1 VRSLRARLLLVLI
14 ASTSAIWMCGFAWIT
29 ISSQREIQNLLDRRL
44 MEAARMVLSLSAPAV
59 APGGQSPPMMASFP
73 MLGPPSIGAPMGSG
87 TGTGGAMPNGGKAEL
102 AKPEL
107 AKPELAK
114 PELAGRYE
122 RWLSCQ
128 VWSFDGR
135 LVGRSGNA
143 PRSRLT
149 DQKTGFSEPVV
160 DGEVYRVYAAED
172 PVKGVRVLVGDNL
185 GQRQG
190 LVDDLLRGLLV
201 PAAVILP
208 LIAVL
213 IWLSVRQGLLPLQR
227 ATESLSAR
235 DADNLTPL
243 DVGRSPSEIR
253 PLINALNELFQKVV
267 AARDRERSFLAYAA
281 HELRTPLAG
290 LKTQA
295 QVAVKAVDPRMRNA
309 ALGQVVKGVDRTSR
323 LVRQLMAMSR
333 LDASSARHADEWI
346 DLEAALVDVTL
357 NLDRELNPG
366 RVAFGAS
373 VCGRSIAID
382 RVLFDLAARNLL
394 ENALQLS
401 PANGT
406 VRLSTVHDDQLAR
419 ICIEDDG
426 PGIPEDELD
435 QVQKRFFRG
444 RYKSASGSGLGLAI
458 VSAALDRA
466 GAELR
471 LGRPDSGCGLR
482 AEIVLPADRL
492 RLEPA

>member
-1 VRSLRARLLLVLI
+1 MRSLRTRLLLVLI
-14 ASTSAIWMCGFAWIT
+14 ASTGAIWMCGFAWIT
-29 ISSQREIQNLLDRRL
+29 ISSQRQVQNLLDRRL

-59 APGGQSPPMMASFP
+59 AQNGQNLPMMVSR
-73 MLGPPSIGAPMGSG
+73 
-87 TGTGGAMPNGGKAEL
+87 AEP
-102 AKPEL
+102 A
-107 AKPELAK
+107 
-114 PELAGRYE
+114 LAGSYE

-143 PRSRLT
+143 PKSRLT

-172 PVKGVRVLVGDNL
+172 PIKGVRVLVGDSL
-185 GQRQG
+185 GQREG
-190 LVDDLLRGLLV
+190 LVHDLLRGLLV
-201 PAAVILP
+201 SAAVILP
-208 LIAVL
+208 LITVL
-213 IWLSVRQGLLPLQR
+213 IWFSVRQGLRPLQR

-253 PLINALNELFQKVV
+253 PLINALNGLFQKVV
-267 AARDRERSFLAYAA
+267 AARDHERSFLAYAA

-309 ALGQVVKGVDRTSR
+309 ALDQVLKGVDRTSR
-323 LVRQLMAMSR
+323 LVRQLLAMSR
-333 LDASSARHADEWI
+333 LDASAARHADDWI
-346 DLEAALVDVTL
+346 DLEAALLDVTM
-357 NLDRELNPG
+357 NLDRALDPG

-373 VCGRSIAID
+373 VRGRSISID
-382 RVLFDLAARNLL
+382 RGLFDLAARNLL

-406 VRLSTVHDDQLAR
+406 VRLSAVHDEQEAK
-419 ICIEDDG
+419 ICIEDNG
-426 PGIPEDELD
+426 PGIPEDELEH
-435 QVQKRFFRG
+435 VLERFYRG
-444 RYKSASGSGLGLAI
+444 RYKTAGGSGLGLAI
-458 VSAALDRA
+458 VSVALDRV

-471 LGRPDSGCGLR
+471 LCRPDSGRGLR
-482 AEIVLPADRL
+482 AEIVLAADRL
-492 RLEPA
+492 RLVEPA

>member
-1 VRSLRARLLLVLI
+1 MRSLRARLLLVLI
-14 ASTSAIWMCGFAWIT
+14 ASTTAIWMCGFAWIT

-44 MEAARMVLSLSAPAV
+44 MEAARMVLSLSAPSV
-59 APGGQSPPMMASFP
+59 APPGQNAAMMASFP
-73 MLGPPSIGAPMGSG
+73 MLGGLP
-87 TGTGGAMPNGGKAEL
+87 TGGAMMGGG
-102 AKPEL
+102 
-107 AKPELAK
+107 KPELAK

-122 RWLSCQ
+122 HWLSCQ

-143 PRSRLT
+143 PQSRLT

-172 PVKGVRVLVGDNL
+172 KVKGVRVLVGDNL

-208 LIAVL
+208 VIAIL

-253 PLINALNELFQKVV
+253 PLINALNGLFQKVV

-323 LVRQLMAMSR
+323 LVRQLLAMSR

-346 DLEAALVDVTL
+346 DLEAALVDVTQT
-357 NLDRELNPG
+357 LDRDLDPG

-373 VCGRSIAID
+373 VPGRSIAID
-382 RVLFDLAARNLL
+382 RVLFELAARNLL

-406 VRLSTVHDDQLAR
+406 VRLSTVCDGQWAR

-426 PGIPEDELD
+426 PGIPDDELD
-435 QVQKRFFRG
+435 QVRERFFRG
-444 RYKSASGSGLGLAI
+444 RHKSAGGSGLGLAI

-466 GAELR
+466 DAALR
-471 LGRPDSGCGLR
+471 LGRPASGCGLR
-482 AEIVLPADRL
+482 AEIVLAAERL

>member
-1 VRSLRARLLLVLI
+1 
-14 ASTSAIWMCGFAWIT
+14 
-29 ISSQREIQNLLDRRL
+29 
-44 MEAARMVLSLSAPAV
+44 
-59 APGGQSPPMMASFP
+59 
-73 MLGPPSIGAPMGSG
+73 
-87 TGTGGAMPNGGKAEL
+87 
-102 AKPEL
+102 
-107 AKPELAK
+107 
-114 PELAGRYE
+114 
-122 RWLSCQ
+122 
-128 VWSFDGR
+128 
-135 LVGRSGNA
+135 
-143 PRSRLT
+143 
-149 DQKTGFSEPVV
+149 
-160 DGEVYRVYAAED
+160 
-172 PVKGVRVLVGDNL
+172 VKGVRVLVGDNL

-208 LIAVL
+208 VIAML

-253 PLINALNELFQKVV
+253 PLINALNGLFQKVV

-323 LVRQLMAMSR
+323 LVRQLLAMSR

-346 DLEAALVDVTL
+346 DLEAALVDVTQT
-357 NLDRELNPG
+357 LDRDLDPG

-373 VCGRSIAID
+373 VPGRSIAID
-382 RVLFDLAARNLL
+382 RVLFELAARNLL

-406 VRLSTVHDDQLAR
+406 VRLSTVCDGQWAR

-426 PGIPEDELD
+426 PGIPDDELD
-435 QVQKRFFRG
+435 QVRERFFRG
-444 RYKSASGSGLGLAI
+444 RHKSAGGSGLGLAI

-466 GAELR
+466 DAALR
-471 LGRPDSGCGLR
+471 LGRPASGCGLR
-482 AEIVLPADRL
+482 AEIVLAAERL